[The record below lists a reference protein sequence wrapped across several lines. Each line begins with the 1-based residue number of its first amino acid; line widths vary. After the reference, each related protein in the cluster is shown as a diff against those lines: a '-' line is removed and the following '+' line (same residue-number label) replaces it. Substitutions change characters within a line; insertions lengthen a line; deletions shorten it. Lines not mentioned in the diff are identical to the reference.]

1 MPKKLARC
9 TALLLAALVCATAH
23 GKPSRTYTPA
33 TAEGAELRYVGEIP
47 VAIFTGT
54 PEQIGRQ
61 HAALLKEPGQAA
73 IDFPKKFAHEFGLDV
88 FWPFM
93 AQAGRTL
100 MLAAP
105 ERHQRELASI
115 VKHSGMGDDRL
126 AVANTLLELR
136 RMGCSSMIVEP
147 ERSAT
152 GGTLF
157 GRNLDFPTLGEL
169 HKYSLVLVYRPEGKH
184 AFASIGFP
192 GLVGTISGMNDAGL
206 ALATNDVEQSADGSR
221 KFNPKGTPLACV
233 FRRILEECETVDEA
247 ETLLKSEKATTWM
260 NLAVCDSQGGAVFE
274 ITPDNI
280 ARRDDE
286 QGVIRCTNHFRVKGM
301 SVGETCPR
309 FDALGECDAAAP
321 IDVETIHDRLHAANQ
336 ERLTLQTMIFEPREL
351 VLHLALGEPP
361 SSDDPLTRIE
371 LREFFAPSASSR

>member
-1 MPKKLARC
+1 MLFKLFAASLL
-9 TALLLAALVCATAH
+9 TASTAACGLAA
-23 GKPSRTYTPA
+23 PPRTYTPA
-33 TAEGAELRYVGEIP
+33 TTEGAELRYLGEIP
-47 VAIFTGT
+47 VAILTGT
-54 PEQIGRQ
+54 PDQIGRQ

-73 IDFPKKFAHEFGLDV
+73 IEFPKKFAQEFGFDV

-105 ERHQRELASI
+105 ERHQQELASI
-115 VKHSGMGDDRL
+115 VEHSGMGDDRL

-147 ERSAT
+147 KRSAT
-152 GGTLF
+152 GGPLF

-169 HKYSLVLVYRPEGKH
+169 HKYSLLLVYRPEGKH

-192 GLVGTISGMNDAGL
+192 GLVGAISGMNDAGL

-221 KFNPKGTPLACV
+221 KFNPQGTPLACV
-233 FRRILEECETVDEA
+233 FRRILEECTTVDEA
-247 ETLLKSEKATTWM
+247 EKLLKSVTPTTWM

-280 ARRDDE
+280 ARRDDQ
-286 QGVIRCTNHFRVKGM
+286 QGVVRCTNHFRAAGM
-301 SVGETCPR
+301 TVGEECWR
-309 FDALGECDAAAP
+309 FDALGEYGDAAKL
-321 IDVETIHDRLHAANQ
+321 DVAAIHDRLHAANQ
-336 ERLTLQTMIFEPREL
+336 ERLTLQTMVFEPREL

-371 LREFFAPSASSR
+371 LSPLFQAVVP

>member
-1 MPKKLARC
+1 MSTRLA
-9 TALLLAALVCATAH
+9 TIAVLLAGAAVCTSARAA
-23 GKPSRTYTPA
+23 PPRTYTA
-33 TAEGAELRYVGEIP
+33 TQSEGAELRYIGDIP
-47 VAIFTGT
+47 VAIFAGT

-61 HAALLKEPGQAA
+61 HAALLKEPGCAA
-73 IDFPKKFAHEFGLDV
+73 IEFPKKFAAEFGLEA

-105 ERHQRELASI
+105 ERHQHELAAIAKYS
-115 VKHSGMGDDRL
+115 HLGDDRL

-147 ERSAT
+147 SRSAT
-152 GGTLF
+152 GGPLF

-169 HKYSLVLVYRPEGKH
+169 HKYSLLMVYRPKGKH

-233 FRRILEECETVDEA
+233 FRRILEECATVDEA
-247 ETLLKSEKATTWM
+247 EQLLRSEMATTWM
-260 NLAVCDSQGGAVFE
+260 NLAVCDRDGGAVFE
-274 ITPDNI
+274 ITPDNV

-286 QGVIRCTNHFRVKGM
+286 QGVVRCTNHFRADGLC
-301 SVGETCPR
+301 VGETCGR
-309 FDALGECDAAAP
+309 FDALGELDESKPLDVAA
-321 IDVETIHDRLHAANQ
+321 IHDRLHAANQ
-336 ERLTLQTMIFEPREL
+336 ERLTLQTMIFEPSEL

-361 SSDDPLTRIE
+361 SSDDPLTRLE
-371 LREFFAPSASSR
+371 LAPLFKTER

>member
-1 MPKKLARC
+1 MSPKSIYCFALFL
-9 TALLLAALVCATAH
+9 TAICSTCAYAT
-23 GKPSRTYTPA
+23 PPRTYTP
-33 TAEGAELRYVGEIP
+33 TRAEGAELRYVGEIP
-47 VAIFTGT
+47 VAILSGA

-73 IDFPKKFAHEFGLDV
+73 MDFPKKFAHEFGLEV

-105 ERHQRELASI
+105 ERHRQELASI
-115 VKHSGMGDDRL
+115 VQHSGMGDDRL

-147 ERSAT
+147 QRSAT
-152 GGTLF
+152 GGPLF

-169 HKYSLVLVYRPEGKH
+169 HKYSLLLIYRPEGKH

-233 FRRILEECETVDEA
+233 FRRILEECTTVHEA
-247 ETLLKSEKATTWM
+247 EALLKSETATTWM
-260 NLAVCDSQGGAVFE
+260 NL
-274 ITPDNI
+274 P
-280 ARRDDE
+280 AR
-286 QGVIRCTNHFRVKGM
+286 
-301 SVGETCPR
+301 
-309 FDALGECDAAAP
+309 
-321 IDVETIHDRLHAANQ
+321 DRHQRHRYGLPVAQ
-336 ERLTLQTMIFEPREL
+336 S
-351 VLHLALGEPP
+351 G
-361 SSDDPLTRIE
+361 
-371 LREFFAPSASSR
+371 